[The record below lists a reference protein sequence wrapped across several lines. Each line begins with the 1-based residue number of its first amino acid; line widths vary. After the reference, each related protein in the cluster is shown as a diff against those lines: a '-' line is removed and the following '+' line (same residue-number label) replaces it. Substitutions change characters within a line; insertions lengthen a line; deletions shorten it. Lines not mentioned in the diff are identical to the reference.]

1 MISSE
6 KENQIL
12 LNVDIGTKSLF
23 KVVKE
28 SVYNQF
34 LQFKATLEQTK
45 SLEDFIV
52 IFGKLKEVYKKR
64 EEDYSPPNVK
74 SSNP

>member
-1 MISSE
+1 VISSE

-64 EEDYSPPNVK
+64 EEDYSPPM
-74 SSNP
+74 

>member
-1 MISSE
+1 MIQCVISSE

-64 EEDYSPPNVK
+64 EEDYSPPM
-74 SSNP
+74 